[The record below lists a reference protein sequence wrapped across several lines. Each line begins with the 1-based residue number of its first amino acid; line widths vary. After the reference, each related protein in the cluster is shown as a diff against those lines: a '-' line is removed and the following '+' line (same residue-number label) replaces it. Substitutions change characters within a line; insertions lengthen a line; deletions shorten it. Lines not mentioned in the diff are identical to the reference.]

1 MRYVLF
7 VKDSCPFCI
16 KAQDLL
22 TEKQEKFKTV
32 NFEDDQSDILKEMK
46 DACSWPTV
54 PMIFEVKKDFDI
66 KFIGGYSDLLEHLG
80 D

>member
-7 VKDSCPFCI
+7 IKESCPFCV

-22 TEKQEKFKTV
+22 VSKEKNFKIV
-32 NFEDDQSDILKEMK
+32 NFEADQNDILKEIK

-54 PMIFEVKKDFDI
+54 PMAFEVDDMKQI